1 MDLSPLKQEILEV
14 LLLHDTPQTAA
25 QVAAETGKEQRT
37 VQMNILGLIRMK
49 YAATPVKSAYIITE
63 AGKIA
68 LGLPQITK
76 DKAFAIL
83 KPTALEKAFHFYAD
97 IGKPLHIYA
106 KDLLDFCDKLNQA
119 AVESVEFHS
128 KRGDFEN
135 WFASLGDV
143 ELAKK
148 AKLLKTRTTGEE
160 LRKRLHETVENR
172 CLTLSKIV
180 GTPDSPKS

>member
-49 YAATPVKSAYIITE
+49 FAAIPLKSAYVITE
-63 AGKIA
+63 AGKTA
-68 LGLPQITK
+68 LGLPQITR

-83 KPTALEKAFHFYAD
+83 EPTSHEKAFHFYAD

-106 KDLLDFCDKLNQA
+106 KDLLEFCDKLNQA
-119 AVESVEFHS
+119 TVESVDFHS

-148 AKLLKTRTTGEE
+148 AKLLKTRVAGQE
-160 LRKRLHETVENR
+160 LRKRLRDTVENR

-180 GTPDSPKS
+180 GISNSSKP